1 MKMSD
6 LVFWLNANPNAVS
19 GLASAVSA
27 IATVVL
33 AMTTIVYAWHTWQLA
48 KENRL
53 LRRAGTDP
61 QVVAYATLNPR
72 VFGAIDFVIANIGKG
87 PAQNVSFEI
96 LSGGEDFSSKGVRL
110 PHRGARFTFLPQ
122 GDQISTFL
130 GMGHELIGNPSLA
143 PFKVEVRYEEVLGAK
158 HVAQFDV
165 NISQF
170 EGLVRLGKSADEE
183 IAESVKKIANAMEKW
198 PRN

>member
-1 MKMSD
+1 MSD

-96 LSGGEDFSSKGVRL
+96 LSGGRTLV
-110 PHRGARFTFLPQ
+110 ARVS
-122 GDQISTFL
+122 GC
-130 GMGHELIGNPSLA
+130 LIG
-143 PFKVEVRYEEVLGAK
+143 
-158 HVAQFDV
+158 AQDLLFCRRA
-165 NISQF
+165 IKF
-170 EGLVRLGKSADEE
+170 LLF
-183 IAESVKKIANAMEKW
+183 
-198 PRN
+198 